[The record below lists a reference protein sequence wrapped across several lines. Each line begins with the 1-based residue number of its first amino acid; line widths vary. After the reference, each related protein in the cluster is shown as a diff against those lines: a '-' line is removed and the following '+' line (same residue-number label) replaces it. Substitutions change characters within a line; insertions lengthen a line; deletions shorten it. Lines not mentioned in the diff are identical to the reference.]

1 MKHISG
7 GNGFAVAP
15 TRRQMIA
22 RSAIALGSLGTGLK
36 LQVSD
41 EQQSMA
47 QAASTTESKTRT
59 SLHQEVALMAPPP
72 RIYEILLDSRQFA
85 VFTGLSAEIEPKPGG
100 AFVMF
105 GGLIE
110 GRNIE
115 LVLSE
120 RIVQAWRP
128 TAWAPGTYSLVRFQL
143 KPDRSNCTVTLDHS
157 SFPEGLY
164 DHLSSGWA
172 ERYWEP
178 LKKYLART

>member
-1 MKHISG
+1 MKHISA

-22 RSAIALGSLGTGLK
+22 GSAIALGSLGTGLK

-41 EQQSMA
+41 AQQSMA
-47 QAASTTESKTRT
+47 QAAPTESNTRT
-59 SLHQEVALMAPPP
+59 SLHQVVALKATPP

-100 AFVMF
+100 AIVMF

-115 LVLSE
+115 LVPSE